1 MDIVFKSKKLEK
13 TLNSETEMYR
23 KYGKEIGRLVMR
35 RLQFLRAAPTL
46 GDVPQKPP
54 ERCHELSGD
63 RKGEFAVDLKHP
75 YRLIFRPY
83 HDPVP
88 GKKDSGIDL
97 NKITVIEIISI
108 EDYH

>member
-1 MDIVFKSKKLEK
+1 MDIVFKSKKLER
-13 TLNSETEMYR
+13 TLNSEKEIYR
-23 KYGKEIGRLVMR
+23 KYGEGIGRLLMR
-35 RLQFLRAAPTL
+35 RLQFLRSAPTL
-46 GDVPQKPP
+46 ADVPQKPP

-63 RKGEFAVDLKHP
+63 RKGEFAMDLKHP

-88 GKKDSGIDL
+88 RKEDSGIDL
-97 NKITVIEIISI
+97 NKITKIEIFTI

>member
-1 MDIVFKSKKLEK
+1 
-13 TLNSETEMYR
+13 
-23 KYGKEIGRLVMR
+23 MR
-35 RLQFLRAAPTL
+35 RLQFLRSAPTL
-46 GDVPQKPP
+46 ADVPQKPP

-63 RKGEFAVDLKHP
+63 RKGEFAMDLKHP

-88 GKKDSGIDL
+88 RKEDSGIDL
-97 NKITVIEIISI
+97 NKITKIEIFTI

>member
-1 MDIVFKSKKLEK
+1 VDIVFKSKKLEK
-13 TLNSETEMYR
+13 TLNSEKEIYR

-35 RLQFLRAAPTL
+35 RLQFLSSAPTL
-46 GDVPQKPP
+46 ADVPQKPP
-54 ERCHELSGD
+54 ERCHELRGE

-88 GKKDSGIDL
+88 RKDDGGVDL
-97 NKITVIEIISI
+97 NKITIIEIITI